1 MLWLIVILMGL
12 PVLWAAM
19 RRMRAAALPVG
30 PVFMA
35 FKEDDSDIKIA
46 GQERRTPPE
55 EEAAHAAEELER
67 RRRNGDLERARA
79 LGRELARQV
88 MAEDIAAY
96 CAGSVAGRVH
106 LHCRLLLSCAA
117 QGEMAARLP
126 GNVLADVARGAFNET
141 LEGEYPNFYKQM
153 TTSGAQSFYA
163 LSLRGADD
171 PADELGRTF
180 ARLTDREGNDAAA
193 RDGARLYRAFAAA
206 ADRAVDACDL
216 KR

>member
-1 MLWLIVILMGL
+1 MLWLFVILMSL
-12 PVLWAAM
+12 SALWAAM
-19 RRMRAAALPVG
+19 RRPRTAAVPGGLFCMALE
-30 PVFMA
+30 
-35 FKEDDSDIKIA
+35 EDDSDIKIA
-46 GQERRTPPE
+46 GQERRNQPE
-55 EEAAHAAEELER
+55 EEALRAAEELEH

-79 LGRELARQV
+79 LGGELARQV

-106 LHCRLLLSCAA
+106 LHCRLVLSCAVYD
-117 QGEMAARLP
+117 ELAARLP
-126 GNVLADVARGAFNET
+126 GKVLADVARSAFNET

-153 TTSGAQSFYA
+153 TTSGAQSFYT

-193 RDGARLYRAFAAA
+193 RDGARLYRTFAAA
-206 ADRAVDACDL
+206 VDRAVDACGL
-216 KR
+216 RL